1 MQTARAAAKTAAK
14 TAARAAAKTA
24 ALRPHSRF
32 LGSILRSGCPGSTL
46 SLEAKGEV
54 AALHKKSM
62 RELFKYWNHV
72 EGKMRFN
79 RDRGRLEGASKE
91 G

>member
-1 MQTARAAAKTAAK
+1 MTGNGTSKLSTLVKGGDGGNVWVSAAAIPPLSLAPRTTSDA
-14 TAARAAAKTA
+14 
-24 ALRPHSRF
+24 
-32 LGSILRSGCPGSTL
+32 TL

-62 RELFKYWNHV
+62 RELFKYWNNV